1 MAEVYI
7 VPFGLFRNENMGLRF
22 IRTFL
27 AFVLAFIMSNHCVLA
42 DEPAGHK
49 FKKEIGCYG
58 LGCMKVKCMS
68 DLLHSITTAPP
79 YSHLM
84 DSNTVKKNWESA
96 GHLWG
101 WHKKPTHELEYL
113 KTLHVNLVSDPF
125 TAKTMKLQV
134 ARADHSI
141 LKTIEIPW
149 NPSLQES
156 EQFYLG
162 LKIKKPVY
170 FKENPNATAV
180 EKNLLSIQQGT
191 LSFAEPRFIDELLED
206 TPKIK
211 QSDWYT
217 LEHSKSNFN
226 FLTGKSPRTS
236 LYEFRFGWHPP
247 GHLTDKPIEL
257 AAIDH
262 VKSHYVNVSW
272 IKAKEDLTW
281 DERVDLGLNTLLL
294 DLKNFDSK
302 INIESTDNPF
312 AYSVHI
318 DHPDRNINFHFV
330 DLNSLEKRKY
340 YGIEPQWQNA
350 HETQQNFIAKSYQKN
365 LGMDEA
371 TTKKLAE
378 FTSANESRLQY
389 FLMTEEPF
397 SAGKPYLR
405 PSLGP
410 NIEPRIKFKQE
421 GEIKKFNIT
430 GSLGIIYSKDP
441 VLEPLSL
448 EKYAGI
454 KLNRKPGEKV
464 AELIRLAVDPKDR
477 DFGPK
482 LMWKMCS
489 HVVNTEDVS
498 RVFAITDKV
507 YAEQLINQFGFE
519 KIVSRMSPQG
529 NEEWVIQI
537 TPAQFFKRATI
548 RSPK

>member
-1 MAEVYI
+1 M
-7 VPFGLFRNENMGLRF
+7 
-22 IRTFL
+22 
-27 AFVLAFIMSNHCVLA
+27 
-42 DEPAGHK
+42 
-49 FKKEIGCYG
+49 
-58 LGCMKVKCMS
+58 
-68 DLLHSITTAPP
+68 
-79 YSHLM
+79 
-84 DSNTVKKNWESA
+84 
-96 GHLWG
+96 
-101 WHKKPTHELEYL
+101 
-113 KTLHVNLVSDPF
+113 
-125 TAKTMKLQV
+125 
-134 ARADHSI
+134 
-141 LKTIEIPW
+141 
-149 NPSLQES
+149 
-156 EQFYLG
+156 
-162 LKIKKPVY
+162 
-170 FKENPNATAV
+170 
-180 EKNLLSIQQGT
+180 
-191 LSFAEPRFIDELLED
+191 
-206 TPKIK
+206 
-211 QSDWYT
+211 
-217 LEHSKSNFN
+217 
-226 FLTGKSPRTS
+226 
-236 LYEFRFGWHPP
+236 
-247 GHLTDKPIEL
+247 
-257 AAIDH
+257 
-262 VKSHYVNVSW
+262 
-272 IKAKEDLTW
+272 
-281 DERVDLGLNTLLL
+281 
-294 DLKNFDSK
+294 
-302 INIESTDNPF
+302 
-312 AYSVHI
+312 HI

-410 NIEPRIKFKQE
+410 NIEPRIKFNQE

-489 HVVNTEDVS
+489 HIVNTEDVS

-507 YAEQLINQFGFE
+507 YAEQLINNFGFE

-548 RSPK
+548 RPPK